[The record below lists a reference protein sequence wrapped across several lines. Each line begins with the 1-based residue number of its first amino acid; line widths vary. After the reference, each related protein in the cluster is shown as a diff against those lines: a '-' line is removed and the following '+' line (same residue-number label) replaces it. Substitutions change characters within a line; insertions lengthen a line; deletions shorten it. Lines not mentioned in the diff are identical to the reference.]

1 MEKVDFS
8 SVDGTANGA
17 AYLPAEL
24 GAKLASLIPQRA
36 TFTDGYG
43 LSEATIAV
51 IMQPHS
57 GSLGGKLQRIPGSS
71 GVLLPGMEA
80 RIVRDDGA
88 EADVNEPGELWLR
101 GDNITLGY
109 WNNPKATAE
118 AFIDGWF
125 HTGDKFKVDEKGN
138 FWFADR
144 AKDTLKI
151 SGAQVSPVEIENCL
165 LDHPE
170 KLISD
175 VTVAGVSGGRTLDEK
190 VPRAWIVLNSA
201 GKKRG
206 ASVVIMEL
214 ESWHQKNLSKY
225 KWLRG
230 GIEVIEEIPKS
241 PTGKVLR
248 RVLQSRYES
257 ERKLRGKL

>member
-1 MEKVDFS
+1 ML
-8 SVDGTANGA
+8 NH
-17 AYLPAEL
+17 
-24 GAKLASLIPQRA
+24 R
-36 TFTDGYG
+36 
-43 LSEATIAV
+43 
-51 IMQPHS
+51 
-57 GSLGGKLQRIPGSS
+57 
-71 GVLLPGMEA
+71 
-80 RIVRDDGA
+80 
-88 EADVNEPGELWLR
+88 
-101 GDNITLGY
+101 
-109 WNNPKATAE
+109 
-118 AFIDGWF
+118 
-125 HTGDKFKVDEKGN
+125 
-138 FWFADR
+138 FADR
-144 AKDTLKI
+144 AKVGRLIWFSTTADDSPLKQDTLKI

-230 GIEVIEEIPKS
+230 GIEVVEEVFVFTFS
-241 PTGKVLR
+241 PLVSQL
-248 RVLQSRYES
+248 
-257 ERKLRGKL
+257 KLTLSSLDS